1 MPLLSR
7 YYPGNYSEEQFNVE
21 KRIGWHSLFISA
33 TVVVALWLIK
43 LVEIEYGFHF
53 ADWGILPGNTIG
65 LRGIL
70 FSPLIHSNL
79 EHLAANTLPIFVL
92 TFSLF
97 FFYRK
102 SAYTIFLL
110 IYFFSGVLVWL
121 GAREAMH
128 IGASGIIYGLAAFLF
143 LSGVISHDIRLLTI
157 SLIVAFLYG
166 GMLWGIFPIKPEISW
181 ESHLWG
187 GVSGFVLAF
196 LYRNSAPLDQ
206 ISDENDAEDET
217 DDKEWQEVVEESK
230 EETGGLEDL
239 KMIQT
244 GFFLVSSVNPFRVML
259 PQLFLFK
266 IK

>member
-7 YYPGNYSEEQFNVE
+7 YYPGKYSEEQFNIE
-21 KRIGWHSLFISA
+21 KRIGWYSLFISFA
-33 TVVVALWLIK
+33 AVVFLWLIK
-43 LVEIEYGFHF
+43 LAEFEYGFNF
-53 ADWGILPGNTIG
+53 SDWGILPREVSG

-70 FSPLIHSNL
+70 FSPLIHSNF
-79 EHLAANTLPIFVL
+79 EHLAANTLPFFVL

-102 SAYTIFLL
+102 SSYTIFLL
-110 IYFFSGVLVWL
+110 IYLFSGIFVWL

-166 GMLWGIFPIKPEISW
+166 GLFWGIFPIKPEISW

-187 GVSGFVLAF
+187 GVSGLVLAY
-196 LYRNSAPLDQ
+196 LYRHSAPLDQ
-206 ISDENDAEDET
+206 AIEEEDVEDEM
-217 DDKEWQEVVEESK
+217 DDTEWQEVDEES
-230 EETGGLEDL
+230 EEV
-239 KMIQT
+239 IS
-244 GFFLVSSVNPFRVML
+244 FSL
-259 PQLFLFK
+259 P
-266 IK
+266 